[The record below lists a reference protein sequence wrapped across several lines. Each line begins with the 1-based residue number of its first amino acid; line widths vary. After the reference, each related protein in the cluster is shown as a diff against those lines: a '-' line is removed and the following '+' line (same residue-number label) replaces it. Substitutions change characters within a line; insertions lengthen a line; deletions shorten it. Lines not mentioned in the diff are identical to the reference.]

1 VRAASG
7 HGSAVWSWIWEAAF
21 VPSAM
26 RPLPARLISVV
37 DLRHGGDRRL
47 IRLVPRLPVPRRRAR
62 AGGLHGAD
70 PSAPLDPTTS
80 GTWPMMSSTVG
91 WTTGKPLLDRGR
103 DEMGHVGAR
112 FVAVLASFMALAI
125 FYAVLLVLSA
135 AAAREWDGRPSV
147 LVTKRWPR
155 LGGGLAVGWWLLGV
169 LRMCQEDDE

>member
-1 VRAASG
+1 MDL
-7 HGSAVWSWIWEAAF
+7 GSRL
-21 VPSAM
+21 
-26 RPLPARLISVV
+26 RPLSHAPPPRVPHLGRGLAPWWCQ
-37 DLRHGGDRRL
+37 RHVSRRGDRRL

-135 AAAREWDGRPSV
+135 AATREWDGRPSV